1 MRFKRDKIYAL
12 YKGDKFIDLG
22 TTRYLAKKL
31 GLQERTIKFYGTE
44 LHKKRTKSDDV
55 FLLIEVE
62 EDEEENDIQGK
73 DREDW
78 FRLHKS

>member
-1 MRFKRDKIYAL
+1 MKFKRDKIYAL
-12 YKGDKFIDLG
+12 YKGDTFIDLG

-44 LHKKRTKSDDV
+44 LWKSRCKRDDV
-55 FLLIEVE
+55 LILIEVE

-73 DREDW
+73 DREN
-78 FRLHKS
+78 